1 MYINILK
8 KDLKRKKTMNIILLI
23 FIIMASAFI
32 SSSVNNLL
40 AITSAVDTYIEK
52 AEMSD
57 LLILFYENDETKK
70 AMDNFLEDTDTVSD
84 YDSSKMLYT
93 TEKNIMIK
101 GEPCDFSNAIG
112 IVTLDLLG
120 FKIFDSDNSVIE
132 KVNDGEIY
140 ISTYHLNAWNLKVG
154 DKVKVYDT
162 TFTVAGGMKNI
173 LYNSPLMGMQ
183 TFVISDNDYNKVCN
197 ESDNTYLLNYVIN
210 TDDLEGFNVEYNKQG
225 LSPLMNINTA
235 MINLLYMIDMVKSG
249 IMIVV
254 SICLILISIVILRF
268 TIMFTLDEEFRE
280 IGVMKAIGIKNSRI
294 RLLYCIKYFS
304 IAIIGAI
311 IGLFCGIPFGKMLL
325 TEVSEN
331 MVMDTTSSYI
341 VNVLCTILIIG
352 IIMAFCY
359 FATKRLN
366 KFTPVE
372 AIRNGSNGERYS
384 RKGILKLS
392 KSSMKPILF
401 LATNDILS
409 NLKRFGV
416 LIITFTI
423 GIILIII
430 PVNAANTIKSEKLLP
445 WFCIAYSDVFVSI
458 DPEMSFTEK
467 ETIVAGLTETKN
479 KLEEIGIEDAEVF
492 SEVMLRYS
500 ISHNEK
506 STDSV
511 SLQGIN
517 VTPDNYTYITGIPPE
532 KDNEVAITHVIA
544 ERINAEIGDTVNILI
559 GNEERSF
566 IVTAIYQS
574 MMNSGEGIRFNNTL
588 ELDYTNAM
596 GIMGTQIRYTDNPS
610 EEEILDRYERIK
622 ELFED
627 REVDNATEYVHRSLD
642 INIDDMIHI
651 IILVVL
657 CINGLVTILMVK
669 SFITKEKGEIGMLK
683 AIGFDNNTIVLWQTI
698 RIGII
703 LVISTVLGAILS
715 NPLGQL
721 SLGAIFKIF
730 GASSIE
736 LDVRGLEVYVLYP
749 LLVFAVTITA
759 SYITAW
765 QVRKISA
772 SETSNIE

>member
-8 KDLKRKKTMNIILLI
+8 RDLKRKKTMNIILLI

-40 AITSAVDTYIEK
+40 AITGAVDTYTEK
-52 AEMSD
+52 SEVSD
-57 LLILFYENDETKK
+57 LIVLFYENDETEKS
-70 AMDNFLEDTDTVSD
+70 MDNLLENTDIVSD
-84 YDSSKMLYT
+84 YFCSKILLT
-93 TEKNIMIK
+93 TKKNILINGK
-101 GEPCDFSNAIG
+101 PCEYSNAIG
-112 IVTLDLLG
+112 IATPDLLG
-120 FKIFDSDNSVIE
+120 FKIFNSDNSVIE

-140 ISTYHLNAWNLKVG
+140 ISNYHLNAWNLNVG
-154 DKVKVYDT
+154 DTVKVYDT
-162 TFTVAGGMKNI
+162 TFTVAGGVKNI
-173 LYNSPLMGMQ
+173 LYGSPMMGMQ
-183 TFVISDNDYNKVCN
+183 TFMISENDYNKVCD
-197 ESDNTYLLNYVIN
+197 ESDNTYILNYLIN
-210 TDDLEGFNVEYNKQG
+210 IDDLEGFDNEYNKLG
-225 LSPLMNINTA
+225 LSPLMYINKSV
-235 MINLLYMIDMVKSG
+235 INLLYIVDMVKSG
-249 IMIVV
+249 VMLVV

-280 IGVMKAIGIKNSRI
+280 VGVMKAIGIKNSRI

-304 IAIIGAI
+304 VAIIGAV

-325 TEVSEN
+325 SEVSEN

-341 VNVLCTILIIG
+341 VNILCTILVIG
-352 IIMAFCY
+352 VIMSFCY
-359 FATKRLN
+359 FATKKLN

-372 AIRNGSNGERYS
+372 AIRNGSKGERYS
-384 RKGILKLS
+384 RKGMLKLS
-392 KSSMKPILF
+392 KSSMKPIMF

-409 NLKRFGV
+409 NLKRFSV

-430 PVNAANTIKSEKLLP
+430 PVNAANTLKSEKLLP
-445 WFCIAYSDVFVSI
+445 WFCMTYSDVFITGNSEI
-458 DPEMSFTEK
+458 NFIEK
-467 ETIVAGLTETKN
+467 EAIVAELTETKN
-479 KLEEIGIEDAEVF
+479 KLEDIGIEDAEVF
-492 SEVMLRYS
+492 CEVMLRYS

-506 STDSV
+506 STNSV
-511 SLQGIN
+511 SHQGIN
-517 VTPDNYTYITGIPPE
+517 ITPDNYTYITGIPPQ
-532 KDNEVAITHVIA
+532 KDNEVAITYIIA
-544 ERINAEIGDTVNILI
+544 EQINAEIGDTVNILI

-566 IVTAIYQS
+566 IVTAIFQS
-574 MMNSGEGIRFNNTL
+574 MMNNGEGIRFNNTL
-588 ELDYTNAM
+588 ELDYANAM
-596 GIMGTQIRYTDNPS
+596 GMMGTQIRYTDNPS
-610 EEEILDRYERIK
+610 DVEILDRYERIK
-622 ELFED
+622 DLFED
-627 REVDNATEYVHRSLD
+627 KEVNNATEYVHSVLD
-642 INIDDMIHI
+642 INIDDLIHM

-657 CINGLVTILMVK
+657 CINGLVTVLMVK

-683 AIGFDNNTIVLWQTI
+683 AIGFNNNTIVLWQTM

-715 NPLGQL
+715 KPLGQV
-721 SLGAIFKIF
+721 SIGAIFKMF

-736 LDVRGLEVYVLYP
+736 FDVRELEVYVLYP